1 MNVMELKHLIESYG
15 YVAILIGTFLEG
27 ETILAL
33 AGLAAH
39 QGYLDLTG
47 VILAAFTGS
56 LCGDQLF
63 FFVGRRH
70 SQAVLS
76 RRPAW
81 KEKVQKVYRLMNRF
95 QTLLILSFRFL
106 YGLRTVTPFVI
117 GMNPVSAKKFFLL
130 NAAGALVWAAVFGS
144 GGYIFGQALKMLIGK
159 IEHYELLAFGL
170 IALLGLL
177 IWTVHFYLRK
187 KKALIRCT
195 SLNIEPLRLG
205 LATTDRLPESRLT
218 Y

>member
-1 MNVMELKHLIESYG
+1 MNLMELKHLIAGYG
-15 YVAILIGTFLEG
+15 YFAILIGTFLEG
-27 ETILAL
+27 ETILVL

-56 LCGDQLF
+56 LCGDQF
-63 FFVGRRH
+63 FFFLGRKH
-70 SQAVLS
+70 SEAVLS

-81 KEKVQKVYRLMNRF
+81 KDKVQKVNRLLNRF
-95 QTLLILSFRFL
+95 QTQLIIGFRFL

-117 GMNPVSAKKFFLL
+117 GMSCVSTKKFVLL
-130 NAAGALVWAAVFGS
+130 NAAGALVWAAAFGS
-144 GGYIFGQALKMLIGK
+144 GGYIFGRTLKMLIGK

-177 IWTVHFYLRK
+177 ILTVLYLQK
-187 KKALIRCT
+187 KRF
-195 SLNIEPLRLG
+195 N
-205 LATTDRLPESRLT
+205 
-218 Y
+218 